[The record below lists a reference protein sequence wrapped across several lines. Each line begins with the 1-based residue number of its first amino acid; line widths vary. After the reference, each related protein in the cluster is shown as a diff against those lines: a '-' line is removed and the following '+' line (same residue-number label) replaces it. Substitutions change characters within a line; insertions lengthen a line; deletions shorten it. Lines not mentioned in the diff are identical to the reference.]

1 MMTKMI
7 AVALLLASSLYAQA
21 HDYTLG
27 SLKINHPWARATAP
41 GAAAGGGFLKIDN
54 SGAADRLVSAQ
65 ADVSSVV
72 ELHTMMMEGN
82 VMRMSKLERG
92 IDLPAG
98 QSVALQPGGLHI
110 MFIDLK
116 APLKEGDK
124 FPLKLKF
131 EKAGE
136 ITVDVHVAALGA
148 AAPAA
153 NAEPAMSH
161 MHQH

>member
-1 MMTKMI
+1 MITKII
-7 AVALLLASSLYAQA
+7 AIAILLASGLSAQA

-54 SGAADRLVSAQ
+54 TGAADRLVSAQ
-65 ADVSSVV
+65 AGVASAV
-72 ELHTMMMEGN
+72 ELHTMAMDGN

-92 IDLPAG
+92 IELPAG
-98 QSVALQPGGLHI
+98 QSVVLQPGGLHI

-116 APLKEGDK
+116 APLKEGEK

-136 ITVDVHVAALGA
+136 VTVEVKVEAPGA
-148 AAPAA
+148 
-153 NAEPAMSH
+153 MDGMKH
-161 MHQH
+161 